1 MLKVAFMVLSVY
13 FIALA
18 IATYGIFAYVT
29 MIITIIKNWRT
40 LND

>member
-1 MLKVAFMVLSVY
+1 MWKVTNEVVLVY
-13 FIALA
+13 GVALA
-18 IATYGIFAYVT
+18 IAAYGIFAYVT

>member
-1 MLKVAFMVLSVY
+1 MWKVALEVY
-13 FIALA
+13 AAYGVALA
-18 IATYGIFAYVT
+18 IAGYGIFAYVT